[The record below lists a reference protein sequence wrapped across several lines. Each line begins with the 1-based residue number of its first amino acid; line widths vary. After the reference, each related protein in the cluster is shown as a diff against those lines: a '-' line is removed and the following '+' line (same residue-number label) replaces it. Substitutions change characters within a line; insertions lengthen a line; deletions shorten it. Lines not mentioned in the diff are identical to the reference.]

1 MNTPAKI
8 FKHFELPI
16 DYYVTREEEAPYLV
30 YTGKGSR
37 NLEADNKVYYK
48 DYRYTIEY
56 YFREK
61 DERMEEKIESR
72 LDEWELVWTKS
83 NDVMIDGE
91 DIFVIYYNI

>member
-16 DYYVTREEEAPYLV
+16 DYYVTRQEEAPYLV
-30 YTGKGSR
+30 YTGRGSR
-37 NLEADNKVYYK
+37 NFEADNMVYHK

-56 YFREK
+56 YFRVK
-61 DERMEEKIESR
+61 DERMEEKIEQR
-72 LDEWELVWTKS
+72 LDEWGLVRTKS
-83 NDVMIDGE
+83 DDSIIEGE